1 MKYALA
7 IVAAAGLASAANA
20 ATAINFD
27 VSLDGNNWS
36 SSVDAG
42 TGSTVFVRM
51 RVQLSGATALGFS
64 GMTIQPVLSNWNGAD
79 VRNGFTFPGVD
90 NTGVATTE
98 TAYDG
103 RHVPSTPASNI
114 GRMFPFGS
122 GGQGIASSSGLLTS
136 FVDGGNRLRFAG
148 SKNTT
153 ESTNPAWGVAIA
165 QQPPSL
171 AGTNFV
177 SSTNATVFRYS
188 ITLGAGHT
196 ESLVASAVQLS
207 GGLAKWY
214 LNTTGTSILNDNAI
228 TINPGTI
235 NIPAPGAMALLGL
248 GGLVAARRRRA

>member
-20 ATAINFD
+20 ATSINFD
-27 VSLDGNNWS
+27 VSLDGNTWS

-42 TGSTVFVRM
+42 AGTTVFVRM
-51 RVQLSGATALGFS
+51 RAQLTGATSLGFA
-64 GMTIQPVLSNWNGAD
+64 GVTVQPVLSNWNAND
-79 VRNGFTFPGVD
+79 VRNGFTFPGLD
-90 NTGVATTE
+90 NTGTPTTE

-103 RHVPSTPASNI
+103 RHVSSTPATNT

-122 GGQGIASSSGLLTS
+122 GGQGISSSSGLLTS

-153 ESTNPAWGVAIA
+153 ETTNVAWGVAAA
-165 QQPPSL
+165 QQPASL
-171 AGTNFV
+171 SGSNFV
-177 SSTNATVFRYS
+177 TSLNVTLFRYS
-188 ITLGAGHT
+188 IVLGAGHT
-196 ESLVASAVQLS
+196 DSLVASAVQVS
-207 GGLAKWY
+207 NGSVKWY
-214 LNTTGTSILNDNAI
+214 LNNTGTQTLTDTTV